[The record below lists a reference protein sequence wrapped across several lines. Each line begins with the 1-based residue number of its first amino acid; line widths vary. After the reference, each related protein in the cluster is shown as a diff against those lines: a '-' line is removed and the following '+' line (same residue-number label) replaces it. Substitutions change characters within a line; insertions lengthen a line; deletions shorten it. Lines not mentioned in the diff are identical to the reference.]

1 MQIKG
6 LEKSFVKAVK
16 DIKADIN
23 KLEQNKK
30 IPEIII
36 AQTNLEEIISANSD
50 AIKRIDS
57 EILRIKID
65 EAKADSEKQEDEI
78 GETDVNTSTEATV
91 NIC

>member
-50 AIKRIDS
+50 GIKRIDS
-57 EILRIKID
+57 KILRIKID